1 MEIIMADEDVIID
14 EIEAEPIQTASGAIG
29 DLINYIRN
37 QDFVSAESQF
47 NDLVGSRL
55 QDTLDQA
62 RIKISDEIFN
72 AQQDLDDDYDD
83 DDEEIEVDLSDI
95 DLDDEDLD
103 DDSEV

>member
-29 DLINYIRN
+29 DLINYISN

-72 AQQDLDDDYDD
+72 AQQDLEDEDE
-83 DDEEIEVDLSDI
+83 DEEIDLSDI

-103 DDSEV
+103 DDSEAEV

>member
-72 AQQDLDDDYDD
+72 AQQDLDDDDD
-83 DDEEIEVDLSDI
+83 NDDEEIEVDLSDI

>member
-72 AQQDLDDDYDD
+72 AQQDLDDEDEDEDD
-83 DDEEIEVDLSDI
+83 LDLSDI

-103 DDSEV
+103 DDSEAEV

>member
-1 MEIIMADEDVIID
+1 MADEDVIID

-29 DLINYIRN
+29 DLINYISN

-72 AQQDLDDDYDD
+72 AQQDLDDDDD
-83 DDEEIEVDLSDI
+83 NDDEEIEVDLSDI

-103 DDSEV
+103 DDSEAEV

>member
-1 MEIIMADEDVIID
+1 MADEDVIID

-29 DLINYIRN
+29 DLINYISN

-72 AQQDLDDDYDD
+72 AQQDLDDDDD
-83 DDEEIEVDLSDI
+83 NDDEEIEFDLSDI

-103 DDSEV
+103 DDSEAEV

>member
-1 MEIIMADEDVIID
+1 MADEDVIID

-72 AQQDLDDDYDD
+72 AQQDLDDDDD
-83 DDEEIEVDLSDI
+83 NDDEEIEVDLSDI

>member
-29 DLINYIRN
+29 DLINYISN

-72 AQQDLDDDYDD
+72 AQQDLEDEDDL
-83 DDEEIEVDLSDI
+83 DLSDI

-103 DDSEV
+103 DDSEAEV

>member
-1 MEIIMADEDVIID
+1 MADEDVIID

-72 AQQDLDDDYDD
+72 AQQDLEDEDEDDL
-83 DDEEIEVDLSDI
+83 DLSDI

-103 DDSEV
+103 DDSEAEV

>member
-72 AQQDLDDDYDD
+72 AQQDLEDEDEDDL
-83 DDEEIEVDLSDI
+83 DLSDI

-103 DDSEV
+103 DDSEAEV

>member
-1 MEIIMADEDVIID
+1 MADEDVIID

-72 AQQDLDDDYDD
+72 AQQDLDDDDYN

>member
-14 EIEAEPIQTASGAIG
+14 EIEAEPIQTASGAID
-29 DLINYIRN
+29 DLINYIRD

-47 NDLVGSRL
+47 SDLVGNRL

-62 RIKISDEIFN
+62 RIRISDEIFN
-72 AQQDLDDDYDD
+72 AQQDPEDEDEDEDDL
-83 DDEEIEVDLSDI
+83 DLSDI

-103 DDSEV
+103 DDSEAEV

>member
-1 MEIIMADEDVIID
+1 MADEDVIID

-29 DLINYIRN
+29 DLINYISN

-72 AQQDLDDDYDD
+72 AQQDLEDEDEDDL
-83 DDEEIEVDLSDI
+83 DLSDI

-103 DDSEV
+103 DDSEAEV

>member
-1 MEIIMADEDVIID
+1 MADEDVIID

-29 DLINYIRN
+29 DLINYISN

-72 AQQDLDDDYDD
+72 AQQDLDDDDD
-83 DDEEIEVDLSDI
+83 NDDEEIEVDLSDI

>member
-29 DLINYIRN
+29 DLINYISN

-72 AQQDLDDDYDD
+72 AQQDLDDDDD
-83 DDEEIEVDLSDI
+83 NDDEEIEVDLSDI

>member
-29 DLINYIRN
+29 DLINYISN

-72 AQQDLDDDYDD
+72 AQQDLEDEDEDDL
-83 DDEEIEVDLSDI
+83 DLSDI

-103 DDSEV
+103 DDSEAEV